1 MLDLAMCWEE
11 GGAGFPWATL
21 LVHIYF
27 EVGITGFEGFSDGI
41 VTCSL

>member
-1 MLDLAMCWEE
+1 MLGLAMCWEE

-21 LVHIYF
+21 LVHICF
-27 EVGITGFEGFSDGI
+27 EEGIPGLEGFSDGI